1 MTSPR
6 SRACVARLYSLC
18 YFLTLVV
25 LAFPKSALAEK
36 ILAKSDDWQVYTDGR
51 VSGFF
56 SWVYGQGHPQ
66 NTVDANGNETQFPL
80 GGGWTAGIEEG
91 APAAN
96 GQQQQGTINS
106 MRIRTGFIGNQLGLG
121 VRGQVTPWTT
131 VTGYV
136 QIWAWIESSMR
147 KKGSLNSADVRQGYA
162 KVEGLW
168 GSLLAGRTRTLFSRG
183 ATDIDVLYAHRW
195 GVGFP
200 GGSQIDDNGPTSGQ
214 VGFGVM
220 GSGFAAGIIYATPV
234 LAGFQLS
241 VGAFDPV
248 QSQGNGNYSR
258 TKYVRPEAE
267 LTFERKFGYTGKV
280 VLFVNG
286 EYQKVYK
293 DSYCKP
299 DLNPIQ
305 ELRIPCDQT
314 AEGVGYGGRFELGP
328 FHLGVAGHYGTGL
341 GFNYALEVS
350 DAASDQSGIFRKTDG
365 YYVQSQVL
373 LSKFDLFAGWG
384 IVRAFRTYVDTW
396 VDPANPTAA
405 RASVISYQMGINGGV
420 VYNLTPQVHFD
431 VDYFWAKAVWS
442 CAKLD
447 SGAQSPGERQALNVF
462 NTGLTFNW

>member
-1 MTSPR
+1 VTSSR
-6 SRACVARLYSLC
+6 SRASASRPYLLSFL
-18 YFLTLVV
+18 LTLAA
-25 LAFPKSALAEK
+25 LALPKTALAEK
-36 ILAKSDDWQVYTDGR
+36 ILAKGDDWQVYTDGR
-51 VSGFF
+51 VAGFF
-56 SWVYGQGHPQ
+56 SWVYGQGFPQ
-66 NTVDANGNETQFPL
+66 ASTDANGIQQFPL
-80 GGGWTAGIEEG
+80 GGGWKAGTEQN
-91 APAAN
+91 APVGN
-96 GQQQQGTINS
+96 QQDRGTIDS
-106 MRIRTGFIGNQLGLG
+106 MRIRSGFIGNQLGIG
-121 VRGQVTPWTT
+121 VRGQATPSTT
-131 VTGYV
+131 VTGYI

-147 KKGSLNSADVRQGYA
+147 KKGFINTADVRQGYA
-162 KVEGLW
+162 KVEGPW

-220 GSGFAAGIIYATPV
+220 GSGFSSGIIYATPI

-267 LTFERKFGYTGKV
+267 LTFEWKFGYTGKL

-293 DSYCKP
+293 DAYCAP
-299 DLNPIQ
+299 DTNPDPN
-305 ELRIPCDQT
+305 LRLPCDQT

-328 FHLGVAGHYGTGL
+328 FHLGLAGHYGTGL

-365 YYVQSQVL
+365 YYAQSQVVL
-373 LSKFDLFAGWG
+373 GKFDLFAGVG
-384 IVRAFRTYVDTW
+384 IVRAFLTYNDQW

-405 RASVISYQMGINGGV
+405 RASVIKYQMGINGGV
-420 VYNLTPQVHFD
+420 VYNLTPQIHFD
-431 VDYFWAKAVWS
+431 LDYFRAKAAWFR
-442 CAKLD
+442 
-447 SGAQSPGERQALNVF
+447 GETQVLNVL
-462 NTGLTFNW
+462 NSGLTFNW

>member
-1 MTSPR
+1 
-6 SRACVARLYSLC
+6 
-18 YFLTLVV
+18 
-25 LAFPKSALAEK
+25 
-36 ILAKSDDWQVYTDGR
+36 
-51 VSGFF
+51 
-56 SWVYGQGHPQ
+56 
-66 NTVDANGNETQFPL
+66 
-80 GGGWTAGIEEG
+80 
-91 APAAN
+91 
-96 GQQQQGTINS
+96 
-106 MRIRTGFIGNQLGLG
+106 
-121 VRGQVTPWTT
+121 
-131 VTGYV
+131 
-136 QIWAWIESSMR
+136 MR
-147 KKGSLNSADVRQGYA
+147 KKGSANFADVRQGYA
-162 KVEGLW
+162 KVEGRW

-200 GGSQIDDNGPTSGQ
+200 GGTQIDDNGPTSGQ

-286 EYQKVYK
+286 EYQRVYK
-293 DSYCKP
+293 DSYCAP
-299 DLNPIQ
+299 DPTV
-305 ELRIPCDQT
+305 IPQLQLPCHQT

-365 YYVQSQVL
+365 YYVQTQVV

-384 IVRAFRTYVDTW
+384 IVRAFRTFGDTYVDET
-396 VDPANPTAA
+396 NPTAA
-405 RASVISYQMGINGGV
+405 RANVISYQMGINGGV
-420 VYNLTPQVHFD
+420 VYNLTPQIHFD
-431 VDYFWAKAVWS
+431 LDYFHATAVWTG
-442 CAKLD
+442 AKLA
-447 SGAQSPGERQALNVF
+447 SGVQAAGQSQDLNVF